1 MKNPE
6 QILQFITKRIS
17 ALNNCE
23 KNDLA
28 KGLSGRDLS
37 ILKATSSVVISH
49 LVDVSEF
56 ILEDEAKKGK

>member
-17 ALNNCE
+17 ALHNCE
-23 KNDLA
+23 KSDFA

-37 ILKATSSVVISH
+37 ILIATSSVVISH